1 MTLAFSGKDK
11 IQTQKGSNKRL
22 SILPRTHSVPIFGEI
37 PFVKPQ
43 DDKRLKTMENKR
55 EKTKK
60 QVFFWLTFCPD
71 WTSDKNSPKTRYVFT
86 LIFLSFFLFFI
97 YIYFLTVYLLFK
109 RHFVASQ
116 RGFPRKFAYSVFK
129 INKRSPFEPHFCVLI
144 GFRYTSVESNFNA
157 SERRIR
163 SSMIGGK
170 TENKLGYLSFPLN
183 LGIFRFIFN
192 GR

>member
-71 WTSDKNSPKTRYVFT
+71 WTCDKRQKLTQNKIRFYSDFFIVFY
-86 LIFLSFFLFFI
+86 IFYIYLFFNC
-97 YIYFLTVYLLFK
+97 L
-109 RHFVASQ
+109 
-116 RGFPRKFAYSVFK
+116 SV
-129 INKRSPFEPHFCVLI
+129 V
-144 GFRYTSVESNFNA
+144 
-157 SERRIR
+157 
-163 SSMIGGK
+163 
-170 TENKLGYLSFPLN
+170 
-183 LGIFRFIFN
+183 
-192 GR
+192 